1 MKLYLSHLSRL
12 GDDTGDLRR
21 LAGILVALTINC
33 RRLNNSLEQGVAKI
47 LSWTLGL
54 PRRGIRITT
63 KQQLIL
69 AFMAE
74 LNRRMELQEVGPDTV
89 FELGVFITTE
99 LIKKKGWD
107 QSGSTEISS

>member
-1 MKLYLSHLSRL
+1 MKIYLGHLARL
-12 GDDTGDLRR
+12 GDDTGDLRG

-47 LSWTLGL
+47 LSWTLSL
-54 PRRGIRITT
+54 PRSGTTT

-74 LNRRMELQEVGPDTV
+74 LNRRLELQEVGPDTV

-107 QSGSTEISS
+107 QSGSTGISS